1 LVTVMALSLLGLTA
15 QRSAAK
21 LRRHRR

>member
-1 LVTVMALSLLGLTA
+1 LLKLDPDEVDKAFTTA

-21 LRRHRR
+21 LV